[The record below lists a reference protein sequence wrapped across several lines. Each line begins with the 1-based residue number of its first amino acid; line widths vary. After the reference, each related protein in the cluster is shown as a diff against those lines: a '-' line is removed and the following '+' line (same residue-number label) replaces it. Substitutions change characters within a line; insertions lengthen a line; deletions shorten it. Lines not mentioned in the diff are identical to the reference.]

1 MKMPSVNLPA
11 FIGCI
16 HATCL
21 TVFTIMTALLRR
33 FLSRVTV
40 AIGGGAASLAKSVLG
55 QWLIPLSQATE
66 TMGQAEFWKAAEYE

>member
-1 MKMPSVNLPA
+1 
-11 FIGCI
+11 
-16 HATCL
+16 
-21 TVFTIMTALLRR
+21 MTALLRR